1 MTTQTLLERRGRILE
16 ELAGLVQLR
25 RGSITEQ
32 MVEHVD
38 KQGQKRQRGPYPL
51 LTYKEQGRT
60 VSRRLHGIKEVAQC
74 RQQIENFR
82 RFEQLTQELREVGE
96 RLCEEAD
103 VSVEKKRRRSP
114 SSKTRKSRA

>member
-1 MTTQTLLERRGRILE
+1 
-16 ELAGLVQLR
+16 
-25 RGSITEQ
+25 
-32 MVEHVD
+32 
-38 KQGQKRQRGPYPL
+38 
-51 LTYKEQGRT
+51 
-60 VSRRLHGIKEVAQC
+60 VAQC

>member
-1 MTTQTLLERRGRILE
+1 MTLHDLLERRSRILE
-16 ELAGLVQLR
+16 ELTGLIQLR

-32 MVEHVD
+32 MVECVD
-38 KQGQKRQRGPYPL
+38 ATGQEARRGPYPL
-51 LTYKEQGRT
+51 LTFKAKGRT
-60 VSRRLHGIKEVAQC
+60 VSRRLHGQYEVARC

-103 VSVEKKRRRSP
+103 ISSEKKRRRSP
-114 SSKTRKSRA
+114 SSKTRK